1 MKLEL
6 KRIFKGETYTIG
18 KLYIDGEY
26 FCDTIEDTVRDLKT
40 KEDKIYAQTAIPAGE
55 YDVNMNIIS
64 PKFSKRKDYDW
75 CRGRLPRLMNVPF
88 FEGILIHSGNTERSS
103 AGCII
108 VGYNTV
114 KGRVTDSMN
123 TMKKLWV
130 RLNVANEMGDDIKI
144 NIS

>member
-1 MKLEL
+1 MNLNL
-6 KRIFKGETYTIG
+6 KRIYKGNEYTIG

-40 KEDKIYAQTAIPAGE
+40 KEDKIYAKTAIPAGE
-55 YDVNMNIIS
+55 YDVEMNIIS
-64 PKFSKRKDYDW
+64 PKFSQKKDYDW
-75 CRGRLPRLMNVPF
+75 CRGRLPRLKNVPF
-88 FEGILIHSGNTERSS
+88 FEGILIHSGSTEKSS

-130 RLNVANEMGDDIKI
+130 KLNVADEMGEEIKI